1 MRYVQFKSQQMK
13 TSTNKILL
21 NELLNLDNLNNVK
34 IRFNLMFR
42 DNWNPIEIFKNDNLE
57 VLLEGQYWNYKRN
70 KSFKEGQI
78 TVGFIRINSTE
89 NLWLLF
95 HIGKVTRDL
104 DILDGVGYEYEVL
117 TEYQKYF
124 GRLIIKYKNKAQT
137 MIRLAKSVIDD
148 CEIAQILPDTFDND
162 IFPGYDK
169 VNVTWKE
176 LYRVIE
182 KESWKTA
189 LQNQKGVYL
198 ITDISSGKMYVG
210 SAYGENMILGRWQS
224 YIKTGNGGNIELKA
238 LSFEHIKENFRYSIL
253 DIFKSTVDDQL
264 IIARESWWK
273 SVLLTREFG
282 YNKN

>member
-1 MRYVQFKSQQMK
+1 MK
-13 TSTNKILL
+13 PPANKILL
-21 NELLNLDNLNNVK
+21 NELLKLEDLDNVK

-42 DNWNPIEIFKNDNLE
+42 DNWNPIEIFKNDDLE
-57 VLLEGQYWNYKRN
+57 VLLEGQYWNYKRK

-78 TVGFIRINSTE
+78 TVGFIRINSNE

-95 HIGKVTRDL
+95 HIGKVTKDL
-104 DILDGVGYEYEVL
+104 GVLDGVGYEYEVL
-117 TEYQKYF
+117 SEYQKYF
-124 GRLIIKYKNKAQT
+124 GRLIIKYRNKAQT
-137 MIRLAKSVIDD
+137 MIRLAKSVVDD

-169 VNVTWKE
+169 INVSWQE
-176 LYRVIE
+176 LSRVIE
-182 KESWKTA
+182 RESWKTA

-198 ITDISSGKMYVG
+198 ITDISCGKMYVG
-210 SAYGENMILGRWQS
+210 SAYGENMIQGRWQS
-224 YIKTGNGGNIELKA
+224 YIKTGHGGNIELKT
-238 LSFEHIKENFRYSIL
+238 LSFEYIKQNFRYSVL

-264 IIARESWWK
+264 IIAKESWWK

>member
-1 MRYVQFKSQQMK
+1 MK

-42 DNWNPIEIFKNDNLE
+42 DNWNPIEIFKNDDLE